1 MNKMKSLSCIMAMLL
16 SASAMAKVTI
26 EIPDTIDL
34 LVVNGEKPQVS
45 GGFFSANKTINLE
58 DGEQQIVFR
67 YQPYFTQGSDR
78 VRVESD
84 VIVAAFQAQ
93 EQTLTFEMPQYR
105 NALDA
110 EKNIKSMAW
119 SLLDER
125 HTAIPLRQDRLIKP
139 GMQIGRDYP
148 QEIFKYNLEGGPA
161 AIAMVSTLP
170 PTATANL
177 DHPTETTAEEM
188 LHFWY
193 NKADTATKARFKAFI
208 MNNQ

>member
-1 MNKMKSLSCIMAMLL
+1 MNKIKSLSCIMVMMF

-34 LVVNGEKPQVS
+34 LVVNGEKPQTS
-45 GGFFSANKTINLE
+45 GSFFSANKTVSLE

-84 VIVAAFQAQ
+84 AIVATFQAQ
-93 EQTLTFEMPQYR
+93 DQTLSFELPQYR
-105 NALDA
+105 NAIEA
-110 EKNIKSMAW
+110 EKNIKTMEW
-119 SLLDER
+119 SLQDKNQ
-125 HTAIPLRQDRLIKP
+125 TPITMRQDRLIKP

-161 AIAMVSTLP
+161 AIATTFEPS
-170 PTATANL
+170 ATTMKMSQAT
-177 DHPTETTAEEM
+177 DSTAEEM

-193 NKADTATKARFKAFI
+193 NKADAATKARFKAFI
-208 MNNQ
+208 NQ

>member
-1 MNKMKSLSCIMAMLL
+1 MNKIKTLSCIMGIML

-26 EIPDTIDL
+26 EIPDTIEL
-34 LVVNGEKPQVS
+34 LVVNGEKPQTS
-45 GGFFSANKTINLE
+45 GRIFSANKTVDLE

-84 VIVAAFQAQ
+84 VIVATFQAQ
-93 EQTLTFEMPQYR
+93 DQVLAFDMPQYR
-105 NALDA
+105 NALEA
-110 EKNIKSMAW
+110 EKNIKMMEW
-119 SLLDER
+119 SLQDKNN
-125 HTAIPLRQDRLIKP
+125 TTITMRQDRLIKP

-161 AIAMVSTLP
+161 AISTTLGSSVSTM
-170 PTATANL
+170 TASGHTT
-177 DHPTETTAEEM
+177 DTTAEEM

-193 NKADTATKARFKAFI
+193 NKADADTKARFKTFV
-208 MNNQ
+208 NQ

>member
-1 MNKMKSLSCIMAMLL
+1 MNKIKTLSFIMGIML

-26 EIPDTIDL
+26 EIPDTIEL
-34 LVVNGEKPQVS
+34 LVVNGEKPQTS
-45 GGFFSANKTINLE
+45 GRIFSANKTVDLE

-84 VIVAAFQAQ
+84 VIVATFQAQ
-93 EQTLTFEMPQYR
+93 DQVLTFDMPQYR
-105 NALDA
+105 NALEA
-110 EKNIKSMAW
+110 EKNIKMMEW
-119 SLLDER
+119 SLQDKNN
-125 HTAIPLRQDRLIKP
+125 TTITMRQDRLIKP

-161 AIAMVSTLP
+161 AISTTLGSSVSTM
-170 PTATANL
+170 TVSGHTT
-177 DHPTETTAEEM
+177 DTTAEEM

-193 NKADTATKARFKAFI
+193 NKADADTKARFKTFV
-208 MNNQ
+208 NQ

>member
-1 MNKMKSLSCIMAMLL
+1 MNKIKTLSCIMGIML

-26 EIPDTIDL
+26 EIPDTIKL
-34 LVVNGEKPQVS
+34 LVVNGEKPQTS
-45 GGFFSANKTINLE
+45 GRIFSANKTVDLE

-84 VIVAAFQAQ
+84 VIVATFQAQ
-93 EQTLTFEMPQYR
+93 DQVLAFDMPQYR
-105 NALDA
+105 NALEA
-110 EKNIKSMAW
+110 EKNIKMMEW
-119 SLLDER
+119 SLQDKNN
-125 HTAIPLRQDRLIKP
+125 TTITMRQDRLIKP

-161 AIAMVSTLP
+161 AISTTLGSSVSTM
-170 PTATANL
+170 TVSGHTT
-177 DHPTETTAEEM
+177 DTTAEEM

-193 NKADTATKARFKAFI
+193 NKADADTKARFKTFV
-208 MNNQ
+208 NQ

>member
-1 MNKMKSLSCIMAMLL
+1 MNKIKTLSCIMGIML

-26 EIPDTIDL
+26 EIPDTIEL
-34 LVVNGEKPQVS
+34 LVVNGEKPQTS
-45 GGFFSANKTINLE
+45 GRIFSANKTVDLE

-84 VIVAAFQAQ
+84 VIVATFQAQ
-93 EQTLTFEMPQYR
+93 DQVLTFDMPQYR
-105 NALDA
+105 NALEA
-110 EKNIKSMAW
+110 EKNIKMMEW
-119 SLLDER
+119 SLQDKNN
-125 HTAIPLRQDRLIKP
+125 TTITMRQDRLIKP

-161 AIAMVSTLP
+161 AISTTLGSSVSTM
-170 PTATANL
+170 TVSGHTT
-177 DHPTETTAEEM
+177 DTTAEEM

-193 NKADTATKARFKAFI
+193 NKADADTKARFKTFV
-208 MNNQ
+208 NQ